1 MTLDTFTHLI
11 VRSLPSCRAAPSS
24 TRKPAPGTVRLPESL
39 IILEYLADVFPD
51 AGLLPADPAL
61 RAKARLFAQTVETK
75 FIPAFVGFL
84 FMGAPVPAILG
95 AVEALQSLL
104 PAEGFAIGDWSIA
117 DAAFAPFFLRLS
129 MLGKNGLGLYDESAG
144 KTYAALLSERFAR
157 IQKWLADNL
166 ARSSMQNTWDEVRI
180 SIIDRGDLSESHLP
194 RHRRL
199 TCRSSSNVWTESAR
213 WAWTEYSCATEVGE
227 CNCSRVPV
235 ATKHIVLLRDL
246 MSGSTVTQTRCSK
259 VVCVISTW
267 ANRNTLWDVH
277 SNPTPEKQELALPS
291 P

>member
-1 MTLDTFTHLI
+1 MQGGPELHENEE
-11 VRSLPSCRAAPSS
+11 
-24 TRKPAPGTVRLPESL
+24 PAPGIVRLPESL

-104 PAEGFAIGDWSIA
+104 PAEGFAVGDWSIA

-129 MLGKNGLGLYDESAG
+129 MLGKNGLRLYDESAG
-144 KTYAALLSERFAR
+144 KEAYAALHSERFAR

-166 ARSSMQNTWDEVRI
+166 ARSSMQSTWDEGRI

-213 WAWTEYSCATEVGE
+213 RA
-227 CNCSRVPV
+227 
-235 ATKHIVLLRDL
+235 
-246 MSGSTVTQTRCSK
+246 
-259 VVCVISTW
+259 
-267 ANRNTLWDVH
+267 
-277 SNPTPEKQELALPS
+277 
-291 P
+291 

>member
-104 PAEGFAIGDWSIA
+104 PEAQHASEKRPW
-117 DAAFAPFFLRLS
+117 
-129 MLGKNGLGLYDESAG
+129 
-144 KTYAALLSERFAR
+144 ALLRESGQRGVRRSPLGALRQNSEVAR
-157 IQKWLADNL
+157 GQSRPLQYAEL
-166 ARSSMQNTWDEVRI
+166 LERDE
-180 SIIDRGDLSESHLP
+180 
-194 RHRRL
+194 
-199 TCRSSSNVWTESAR
+199 N
-213 WAWTEYSCATEVGE
+213 
-227 CNCSRVPV
+227 
-235 ATKHIVLLRDL
+235 
-246 MSGSTVTQTRCSK
+246 
-259 VVCVISTW
+259 
-267 ANRNTLWDVH
+267 
-277 SNPTPEKQELALPS
+277 
-291 P
+291 